1 MLGWFQNHKSGALKT
16 IMLGFCALLM
26 LSFGLDNMFSQGETQ
41 YVATIDDEHV
51 SFMDYERQRQA
62 AEQRY
67 RQTFGEQFE
76 SYRRFLNIN
85 QEALDNSINDVLLR
99 KVIGQLD
106 IATSLE
112 IIEKQIVSSPFF
124 EGSFTPEKFN
134 AYKQALQ
141 MSGAQI
147 QDLFG
152 RETARLQLVRL
163 IQDTSFTSKAELR
176 AIFNNNETKR
186 TFRFVSFDP
195 ETFKANIAI
204 TDEALQQY
212 YDENQE
218 QYRKPRAVSY
228 ELVEFE
234 AGRYA
239 DQVEV
244 TEEDLQYLY
253 EDKKS
258 EYLDPA
264 QVRLSWIKKD
274 KKTEAVTKLEELV
287 LAEEEKEQKL
297 PDTGKED
304 AQALLKR
311 LDEGANFADL
321 AKSDSTDEASAQN
334 GGEIGWKQIQEL
346 EPEISKAVNLLE
358 VGDYTN
364 VIDTDSGYYIV
375 KLEEQKDARV
385 KEFSEVRGLIEQEF
399 RSEEAPAYAY
409 TAAQKFYEALRATE
423 NPSLSQKAVAENL
436 ATVATQG
443 LVTTTDSPAGIAQG
457 LTAEVIDAAAGTI
470 ELVELDGKTYVVS
483 ILEERES
490 AIPELAEVNDKVK
503 ADLTKKLA
511 ADEAKSK
518 AEALLAQLT
527 EKKDDSVVTLSQ
539 AASAAGYEVVE
550 TAAVTKANNPEN
562 APAFL
567 SDQTAKTNL
576 LKLHT
581 VDTAHNEVI
590 NTANKY
596 FVVELASIVLPEQQA
611 FAEKSKELATEE
623 DQQQLNRIF
632 NALIE
637 TMKAKA
643 QIWTNPAVQEEKSP
657 IRTL

>member
-1 MLGWFQNHKSGALKT
+1 MLGLFQHDKAKKIFLV
-16 IMLGFCALLM
+16 ICALLM
-26 LSFGLDNMFSQGETQ
+26 LTFGVNSMSGSGETQ
-41 YVATIDDEHV
+41 YVATIDDSNV

-62 AEQRY
+62 VEQRH

-99 KVIGQLD
+99 KLIGKLD

-124 EGSFTPEKFN
+124 EGSYSPEKFN
-134 AYKQALQ
+134 SYKQALQ

-163 IQDTSFTSKAELR
+163 IQDTTFASKAELQ

-186 TFRFVSFDP
+186 TFRFVAFDP
-195 ETFKANIAI
+195 ETFKASV
-204 TDEALQQY
+204 TVSDEALQQY
-212 YDENQE
+212 FTENQE

-228 ELVEFE
+228 EFVEFE
-234 AGRYA
+234 AARYA

-258 EYLDPA
+258 EYLDAA

-274 KKTEAVTKLEELV
+274 KKTEAVSKLEELV
-287 LAEEEKEQKL
+287 LSEEEKDQKL
-297 PDTGKED
+297 PDTGKDD
-304 AQALLKR
+304 AQALLKK
-311 LDEGANFADL
+311 LDDGSDFAEL
-321 AKSDSTDEASAQN
+321 AKSDSSDEASAQN
-334 GGEIGWKQIQEL
+334 GGDIGWKKIEEL
-346 EPEISKAVNLLE
+346 EPAISKAVNLLE

-375 KLEEQKDARV
+375 KLEEEKEARV
-385 KEFSEVRGLIEQEF
+385 KEFAEVRDIIEQEF

-409 TAAQKFYEALRATE
+409 SAAQKFYDALRATE
-423 NPSLSQKAVAENL
+423 KASLSQKAVAENL

-443 LVTTTDSPAGIAQG
+443 LVTSTDSPAGVPQG
-457 LTAEVIDAAAGTI
+457 LTAEVIDAAPGAV
-470 ELVELDGKTYVVS
+470 ELVELNGKTYVVS

-511 ADEAKSK
+511 ADEAKNK
-518 AEALLAQLT
+518 ADALLAQLT
-527 EKKDDSVVTLSQ
+527 ETKDAPAPTLTE
-539 AASAAGYEVVE
+539 AAAAAGYEATE
-550 TAAVTKANNPEN
+550 TGAVTKAANPEN

-567 SDQTAKTNL
+567 SDQTAKTQL

-581 VDTAHNEVI
+581 ANAVHSEVI
-590 NTANKY
+590 SATNKY

-611 FAEKSKELATEE
+611 FAEKAKELATQE
-623 DQQQLNRIF
+623 DQQQLSRIF

-643 QIWTNPAVQEEKSP
+643 QIWTNPAVQEQSP
-657 IRTL
+657 IKTL